1 MKKFIA
7 DDEFWEI
14 FPEAA
19 IAVLT
24 VKNVQEAAVLDEAKT
39 QEIKTLLEDANEG
52 AKLFLTSETIS
63 ENEVVKAWREAYS
76 KFPTKKGARC
86 SLEALLKRVLKGSP
100 VGSIAPTVDITNA
113 ISLKHAFPIGAEN
126 MDAFQGNLHLGIMQ
140 GGEDF
145 WPIGSDKS
153 EPPLSGEIAYYDDE
167 GVICRCWNWRDGKRT
182 EVNDDTTKEFI
193 AMECVEPGRVE
204 ELKVALEE
212 LAELLSKYVGAEV
225 IHKQIVNRD
234 NREAV
239 LEEE

>member
-1 MKKFIA
+1 MKKFIVE
-7 DDEFWEI
+7 DEFWKI

-39 QEIKTLLEDANEG
+39 QEIKTLLEDANES
-52 AKLFLTSETIS
+52 ARRFLTSETIS
-63 ENEVVKAWREAYS
+63 ENEVVKAWRDAYS

-86 SLEALLKRVLKGSP
+86 SLEALLKRVLKGNP

-126 MDAFQGNLHLGIMQ
+126 MDAFRGDLHLGIMQ

-145 WPIGSDKS
+145 WPIGSDKQ
-153 EPPLSGEIAYYDDE
+153 EPPLPGEIAYYDDE